1 MGGCYIICGGVLL
14 SIAALPLLI
23 TSAYVYAMGSF
34 DDPGGVYELITVFIT
49 TVMQVVG
56 LVFMLRHYCKDQNN
70 YDESQRSRL
79 HNRIMIFLVFLGYTY
94 TIPTSLTMLQGGLFM
109 LLIPFFMGIMILFIV
124 FIFQL
129 SVSLQ
134 YQNKAGCSIAIAILM
149 NIGSLIYIGSLIL
162 LNIGALLPSISLVIV
177 GMVPQVFANIMLL
190 LSRANRG
197 KKQGGEKC
205 GLSLAGIIAVVCV
218 VIGTIMGE
226 VQSISQLIAITG
238 IVQLFVVILRSFT
251 PIRYMD
257 SGSWCSSCCDF
268 WCCAWQKKRNHVDT
282 DPSAYA
288 YHQAPNYQ
296 PPDNTQNTQV
306 DFFPH
311 SQDTQLDKQ
320 GRIGSSMG
328 YPDRSIHVQQTY
340 KEPEKLAFQGIV

>member
-1 MGGCYIICGGVLL
+1 M
-14 SIAALPLLI
+14 
-23 TSAYVYAMGSF
+23 
-34 DDPGGVYELITVFIT
+34 
-49 TVMQVVG
+49 
-56 LVFMLRHYCKDQNN
+56 
-70 YDESQRSRL
+70 
-79 HNRIMIFLVFLGYTY
+79 
-94 TIPTSLTMLQGGLFM
+94 
-109 LLIPFFMGIMILFIV
+109 
-124 FIFQL
+124 
-129 SVSLQ
+129 
-134 YQNKAGCSIAIAILM
+134 
-149 NIGSLIYIGSLIL
+149 
-162 LNIGALLPSISLVIV
+162 
-177 GMVPQVFANIMLL
+177 
-190 LSRANRG
+190 
-197 KKQGGEKC
+197 
-205 GLSLAGIIAVVCV
+205 
-218 VIGTIMGE
+218 IMGE